1 MDFTLALLLRYEV
14 IALCGVWVDSIAIGI
29 FLKKTL

>member
-14 IALCGVWVDSIAIGI
+14 IVLCGVWVDSIAIGT
-29 FLKKTL
+29 FLEEIL